1 MPFTGTITAT
11 QLHTELDA
19 QTSTLTTQ
27 AALGQKDQ
35 TVFLR
40 LASLAYSTPTAD
52 LRDRSVSWVAPDNMQ
67 VRIAFVS
74 VTDTVAGRVVTGTL
88 TVSGGDTN
96 FLTDNAVSIS
106 VTTVNG
112 LVDSRSG
119 LPPLVDYRT
128 GTPWLNVFKG
138 VRYTMTLLNSSAA
151 TTVGGPLQ
159 LAVQL
164 RTRRRTA

>member
-19 QTSTLTTQ
+19 QTATLTTQ
-27 AALGQKDQ
+27 ATAGRKDQ
-35 TVFLR
+35 TIFLR
-40 LASLAYSTPTAD
+40 LASLADTTNV
-52 LRDRSVSWVAPDNMQ
+52 RDRSVSWVAPDNMQ

-74 VTDTVAGRVVTGTL
+74 VTDTVAGRIVTGTL

-96 FLTDNAVSIS
+96 FLTDNTVSIE
-106 VTTVNG
+106 VETVNG

-119 LPPLVDYRT
+119 TPSLIDYRS

-138 VRYTMTLLNSSAA
+138 VRYTLALLNSSAA
-151 TTVGGPLQ
+151 TTIGGPVQ